1 MTFHRR
7 HALFLG
13 FALVVLGACSASN
26 TTTSP
31 TTPQEQAQIT
41 SPSSGLV
48 VTATIAAVTLG
59 DDCGGGG
66 GVAKAPSMQDC
77 ASSMDAGGSDGAAST
92 SDCGGGGSYCQQ
104 SNVQIAFTTSK
115 GDKAAKVT
123 IVEVTLHD
131 ATNGSK
137 VDTLATSA
145 PQVWTGSAY
154 AKWDESLQPASEI
167 KASYNLAAPGWSR
180 LSSGTNSYAQ
190 KYRLHVTLE
199 IDGVQ
204 IILESAVLN
213 REPQVAT

>member
-1 MTFHRR
+1 MNLHRR

-13 FALVVLGACSASN
+13 LALVVLGACSASN
-26 TTTSP
+26 TTSS
-31 TTPQEQAQIT
+31 TTPQEQAQVT

-59 DDCGGGG
+59 DDCGSSS

-77 ASSMDAGGSDGAAST
+77 AAPADAGPDGASSK
-92 SDCGGGGSYCQQ
+92 SDCGGGSYCQQ
-104 SNVQIAFTTSK
+104 SNVQIAFTTSQ
-115 GDKAAKVT
+115 GNKAAKVT

-137 VDTLATSA
+137 VDTLASST

-204 IILESAVLN
+204 VILESAVLN

>member
-1 MTFHRR
+1 MNLHRR

-13 FALVVLGACSASN
+13 LALVVLGACSASN
-26 TTTSP
+26 TTTSS

-59 DDCGGGG
+59 DDCGGGSS

-77 ASSMDAGGSDGAAST
+77 AAPADAGPDGAASK
-92 SDCGGGGSYCQQ
+92 SECGGGSYCQQ

-154 AKWDESLQPASEI
+154 AKWDESLQPASDI

-204 IILESAVLN
+204 VILESAVLN